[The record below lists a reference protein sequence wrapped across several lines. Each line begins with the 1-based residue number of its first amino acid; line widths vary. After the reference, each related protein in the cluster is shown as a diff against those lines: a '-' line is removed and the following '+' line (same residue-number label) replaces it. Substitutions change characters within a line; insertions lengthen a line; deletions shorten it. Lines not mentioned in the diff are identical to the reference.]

1 MKKTIIVWALML
13 IALVLIF
20 VPLYAIKDS
29 HIAVSNVCNELLYPD
44 TCGTGSAQRKD

>member
-1 MKKTIIVWALML
+1 MKKTIVVWALML

-29 HIAVSNVCNELLYPD
+29 HYGVSNVCNEILYPD
-44 TCGTGSAQRKD
+44 ICK